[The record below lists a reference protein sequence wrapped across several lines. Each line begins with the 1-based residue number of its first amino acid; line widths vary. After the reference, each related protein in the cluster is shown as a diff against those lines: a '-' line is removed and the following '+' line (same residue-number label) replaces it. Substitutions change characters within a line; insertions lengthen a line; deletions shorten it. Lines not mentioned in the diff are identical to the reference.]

1 MVANQVIE
9 TQPVALSVVETS
21 PDYVKKQ
28 VEKIR
33 LLQKTIQE
41 VLVSDVDYG
50 KIPGCG
56 DKPTLFK
63 SGAEKVCITFG
74 LQDSYELVVCKE
86 EFEGKGFFSY
96 TVKCFLSSNGIRI
109 TEGLGHC
116 NSKESKFAFKWVT
129 AKKLPPEL
137 DPELLPRREKSG
149 EYGKYFE
156 YRVEEDCNSKANT
169 ILKMAKKRAKVDA
182 VLAVANLSEL
192 FTQDFDDLLDD
203 IETPQDK
210 VQNLKEQLQNK
221 EQAKK
226 QAKKEPE
233 QTAEY
238 ICSECGKT
246 IQETVFEYSQKKYSK
261 PLCYNCQQKLRAK
274 KAS

>member
-74 LQDSYELVVCKE
+74 LQDSYELVVCRK
-86 EFEGKGFFSY
+86 
-96 TVKCFLSSNGIRI
+96 N
-109 TEGLGHC
+109 
-116 NSKESKFAFKWVT
+116 
-129 AKKLPPEL
+129 
-137 DPELLPRREKSG
+137 
-149 EYGKYFE
+149 
-156 YRVEEDCNSKANT
+156 
-169 ILKMAKKRAKVDA
+169 
-182 VLAVANLSEL
+182 
-192 FTQDFDDLLDD
+192 
-203 IETPQDK
+203 
-210 VQNLKEQLQNK
+210 
-221 EQAKK
+221 
-226 QAKKEPE
+226 
-233 QTAEY
+233 
-238 ICSECGKT
+238 
-246 IQETVFEYSQKKYSK
+246 
-261 PLCYNCQQKLRAK
+261 LRAR
-274 KAS
+274 AFSHIQSDAFYLQMV